1 MLTHHPRAARAACI
15 FVAAIAILVVG
26 IQPVF
31 IGLMTQRLGLSLPQ
45 QGSLIAVEMCGS
57 VIGTLLVPLF
67 AARLGNRLVCQ
78 CMAAALVLF
87 NAAACLA
94 DAIGP
99 LLALRLLAGMA
110 SGALYAQAVFAL
122 GRMPGPDR
130 SFGLLLLTQTLVFA
144 LMAAVVPQLAERL
157 GGGGALGAITGW
169 FALAWWACGV
179 LPRRLEVGEQ
189 VPSGPAACG
198 SAAVGIAALLGMLC
212 LQFSIYAVWGFVDG
226 LAGEQGLDAAQVGW
240 AVSLGL
246 LGGLPGAGLPSL
258 LGRRVGRLPMILIGS
273 LCVAL
278 SVVLLARGVE
288 QAAGLA
294 GVVFL
299 MNFGWVL
306 ALTYYMAAVV
316 THDSD
321 GRLSRLISVVQVSS
335 AASAPT
341 LLSLVMGDDGQRLIF
356 TFSLVAVLFGGVLQL
371 LARMTQRRPAG
382 RFLAD

>member
-1 MLTHHPRAARAACI
+1 MITHHSRAARAACI

-31 IGLMTQRLGLSLPQ
+31 IGLMAERLGLSLPQ
-45 QGSLIAVEMCGS
+45 QGTLIAVEMCGS

-67 AARLGNRLVCQ
+67 AARLGNRLACQ
-78 CMAAALVLF
+78 SMAAALVLF

-94 DAIGP
+94 DALGP

-144 LMAAVVPQLAERL
+144 LMAAVVPQLAEHL
-157 GGGGALGAITGW
+157 GGGVALGVITGW

-179 LPRRLEVGEQ
+179 LPRQLEVGEA
-189 VPSGPAACG
+189 VLSGPAACG

-258 LGRRVGRLPMILIGS
+258 LGRRVGRLPMILVGS

-278 SVVLLARGVE
+278 SVVLLARGVAH
-288 QAAGLA
+288 AAGLA

-316 THDSD
+316 THDPD
-321 GRLSRLISVVQVSS
+321 GRLARLISVVQVSS

-341 LLSLVMGDDGQRLIF
+341 LLSLAMGSDGQGLIF

-371 LARMTQRRPAG
+371 LARMAQRRPAG

>member
-1 MLTHHPRAARAACI
+1 MITHHSRAARAACI

-31 IGLMTQRLGLSLPQ
+31 IGLMAERLGLSLPQ
-45 QGSLIAVEMCGS
+45 QGTLIAVEMCGS

-67 AARLGNRLVCQ
+67 AARLGNRLACQ
-78 CMAAALVLF
+78 SMAAALVLS

-94 DAIGP
+94 DALGP

-122 GRMPGPDR
+122 GWMPGPDR

-157 GGGGALGAITGW
+157 GGGVALGVITGW

-179 LPRRLEVGEQ
+179 LPRQLEVGEA
-189 VPSGPAACG
+189 VLSGPAACG

-258 LGRRVGRLPMILIGS
+258 LGRRVGRLPMILVGS

-278 SVVLLARGVE
+278 SVVLLARGVAH
-288 QAAGLA
+288 AAGLA

-316 THDSD
+316 THDPD
-321 GRLSRLISVVQVSS
+321 GRLARLISVVQVSS

-341 LLSLVMGDDGQRLIF
+341 LLSLAMGSDGQGLIF
-356 TFSLVAVLFGGVLQL
+356 TFSLVAVLLGGVLQL
-371 LARMTQRRPAG
+371 LARMAQRRPAG